1 MSEIR
6 KNYNKVEIKRL
17 DSANH
22 MHPFTDSKALDG
34 EGGARIIVR
43 ADGCNI
49 YDIDGVKIL
58 DGMAGLWC
66 INVGYGRK
74 ELADVAFEQ
83 MQELP
88 YYNTFFKTTTP
99 AAALLAGKIAS
110 LLPDNMN
117 HVFLSGSGSEAN
129 DTNLRLART
138 FWQIEGKPTKKIIIS
153 RENAYHGSTVAGAS
167 LGGMSGM
174 HKQAGLEISGI
185 EHVMQPY
192 WFKEGGDMSEDEFGL
207 FAAKAVEDK
216 IIEVGAENVAAFI
229 GEPMQGAGGVI
240 IPPDTY
246 WPEINRICKKYDI
259 LLICDE
265 VICGFGR
272 TGNWFGYQSM
282 GIKPDLVT
290 MAKGLSSGYMPI
302 SAVGVCDRIHKA
314 FYESGEDF
322 NHGYTYSG
330 HPVAAAVALR
340 NVEIIEREDMIG
352 NIQRETGP
360 YWAKRFAELADHPIV
375 GEVRTLGLLA
385 AIEISDNKVKRTRF
399 QPEGR
404 AGTICRDHFFT
415 RNVVLRACGDVMV
428 ASPPLIITKQEID
441 HMVDTARECLD
452 ATAKDLGVM

>member
-1 MSEIR
+1 MTEIR
-6 KNYNKVEIKRL
+6 KNYDKAEIKRL
-17 DSANH
+17 DSAH
-22 MHPFTDSKALDG
+22 HIHPFTDSKSLDD
-34 EGGARIIVR
+34 EGGARVIVR
-43 ADGCNI
+43 ADGCHLF
-49 YDIDGVKIL
+49 DIDGEKIL

-66 INVGYGRK
+66 TNIGYGHK
-74 ELADVAFEQ
+74 ELADVASEQ

-99 AAALLAGKIAS
+99 PAALLAAKVAS

-117 HVFLSGSGSEAN
+117 HVFFSGSGSEAN
-129 DTNLRLART
+129 DTNLRMART
-138 FWQIEGKPTKKIIIS
+138 FWQLEGKPNKKVIIS

-185 EHVMQPY
+185 EHVAQPY
-192 WFKEGGDMSEDEFGL
+192 WFKEGGDLSLEEFGL
-207 FAAKAVEDK
+207 QAAKSVEDK
-216 IIEVGAENVAAFI
+216 IIELGADNVAAFI

-240 IPPDTY
+240 IAPDNY
-246 WPEINRICKKYDI
+246 WGEINRICEKYDI

-272 TGNWFGYQSM
+272 TGNWFGHQTL

-302 SAVGVCDRIHKA
+302 SAVGVCDRIHKT

-340 NVEIIEREDMIG
+340 NIEIIEREDMIG

-375 GEVRTLGLLA
+375 GEVRTMGLLA
-385 AIEISDNKVKRTRF
+385 AIEISNDKATRTRF
-399 QPEGR
+399 EPEGK
-404 AGTICRDHFFT
+404 AGAICRDQFFD
-415 RNVVLRACGDVMV
+415 RNVIMRACGDVMV
-428 ASPPLIITKQEID
+428 SSPPLIITKAEID
-441 HMVDTARECLD
+441 HLVDTARECLD
-452 ATAKDLGVM
+452 ATAKELGVM

>member
-1 MSEIR
+1 MTEIR
-6 KNYNKVEIKRL
+6 KNYDKAEIKRF
-17 DSANH
+17 DSENH
-22 MHPFTDSKALDG
+22 MHPFTDSKALDD

-43 ADGCNI
+43 AEGCNLF
-49 YDIDGVKIL
+49 DIDGEKIL

-66 INVGYGRK
+66 VNIGYGRK
-74 ELADVAFEQ
+74 ELADVASEQ
-83 MQELP
+83 MQELA

-99 AAALLAGKIAS
+99 PAAILAEKIAG
-110 LLPDNMN
+110 LLPDNFN
-117 HVFLSGSGSEAN
+117 HVFFSGSGSEAN

-185 EHVMQPY
+185 EHVAQPY
-192 WFKEGGDMSEDEFGL
+192 WFKDGGDMDKDVFGL
-207 FAAKAVEDK
+207 KAAKAVEDK
-216 IIEVGAENVAAFI
+216 ILELGADNVAAFI

-240 IPPDTY
+240 IPPKTY
-246 WPEINRICKKYDI
+246 WAEINRICKKYDI

-272 TGNWFGYQSM
+272 TGNWFGYQTL
-282 GIKPDLVT
+282 GIEPDLIT
-290 MAKGLSSGYMPI
+290 MAKGLSSGYLPI
-302 SAVGVCDRIHKA
+302 SGVGVCDRIHKA

-340 NVEIIEREDMIG
+340 NIEIIEREDLIG

-385 AIEISDNKVKRTRF
+385 AVEISNDKEKRTRF
-399 QPEGR
+399 EPEGK
-404 AGTICRDHFFT
+404 AGTICRDHYFA
-415 RNVVLRACGDVMV
+415 RNVIMRACGDIMV
-428 ASPPLIITKQEID
+428 SSPPLIITKAEID
-441 HMVDTARECLD
+441 QLVDTTRECLD